1 MALQSEFDSSG
12 NRNPISFSDIMAE
25 FGVTSSGPISFSA
38 FYKDG
43 NNVDSDA
50 LVHPNSIPT
59 SGTITFFDFYEA
71 ARLLEVEI
79 GGVVKEANLLS
90 LVNTALGYTLE
101 NPILVRIKSGAVFW
115 SSKTSNFGA
124 VTGAFPHLVR
134 VINKGVIMGRGGNG
148 GSDISGDGGAG
159 GHALRLDCNIDSW
172 SNIEGGAVAGGGGG
186 GGSGR
191 GADGTGARRDGAA
204 TTRVASGGGGGAGGG
219 KGGTG
224 HRGAGAGGGGSVGNT
239 GGNGSSVSRVADPN
253 PNVNHGGGG
262 GGAGGGGGGY
272 SRDLEPFQIANPK
285 IGKCNLPYIE
295 YDIGNQTFAT
305 KEGGGGGG
313 GRIYPGSGGAGG
325 GGDTRGGGGGKL
337 GDGGGASGRA
347 NAAGGGGWGSAGGG
361 VSSGGSGGSKG
372 NAVKR
377 GNFTIGHNKTN
388 FNGGIVK

>member
-1 MALQSEFDSSG
+1 MALQEEG
-12 NRNPISFSDIMAE
+12 VPISFSDIMAE

-43 NNVDSDA
+43 DNVDSDA
-50 LVHPNSIPT
+50 LVHPNTIPS
-59 SGTITFFDFYEA
+59 SGLIRFFDFYEA

-79 GGVVKEANLLS
+79 GGVVQEANLLS
-90 LVNTALGYTLE
+90 LVNSALGITELK

-115 SSKTSNFGA
+115 SDSTSSYGA

-134 VINKGVIMGRGGNG
+134 VINKGVIMGKGGEG
-148 GSDISGDGGAG
+148 GSGISGDGGAG
-159 GHALRLDCNIDSW
+159 GHALRLDCSIDSW

-191 GADGTGARRDGAA
+191 GADGTGNRRDGKE

-224 HRGAGAGGGGSVGNT
+224 FRDSAGGGAGSVGKA
-239 GGNGSSVSRVADPN
+239 GGEGGQTSRVSDPN
-253 PNVNHGGGG
+253 PNAHHGGGG

-272 SRDLEPFQIANPK
+272 SRDLEAFQIGN
-285 IGKCNLPYIE
+285 IRFGKCDVPYIE
-295 YDIGNQTFAT
+295 YEVGNQTFAT

-313 GRIYPGSGGAGG
+313 GRIYPGSGGDGG
-325 GGDTRGGGGGKL
+325 GGDTKGGAGGKR

-347 NAAGGGGWGSAGGG
+347 NGAGGGGWGSAGGG

-377 GNFTIGHNKTN
+377 GTFTIGHNKTN
-388 FNGGIVK
+388 FNGGIAK